1 MTDTVRTGRCSLQ
14 FFRGGSKF
22 QVNIGKTAFCN
33 KPQSGETPLDVG
45 VYKHDLEKNLIGGR
59 RCERKRF
66 LAVNYLCFE
75 DISLSY
81 RAFQLKSRSTCA
93 TAYNCIQLDLFSFAR
108 LRMVGYMN
116 VFESQNVKHTNN
128 NIGP

>member
-1 MTDTVRTGRCSLQ
+1 M
-14 FFRGGSKF
+14 F
-22 QVNIGKTAFCN
+22 NIGKPAFCN
-33 KPQSGETPLDVG
+33 KCQSGETPLDVG
-45 VYKHDLEKNLIGGR
+45 VYKHDLESTLKEAAGVKGSV
-59 RCERKRF
+59 F

-93 TAYNCIQLDLFSFAR
+93 PAYNCIQLNLFSFAR
-108 LRMVGYMN
+108 LRMVGYVN